1 MNLDSFVK
9 APAASPATSVG
20 FSGPSTDDLLDA
32 VNRLANRTDGFGV
45 SMRDAAADLAAK
57 LRRFGSY
64 ASAKQADFARR
75 IVDEY
80 SRPRTDRP
88 SEPAAPTQRPN
99 TWKTVQ
105 GFARITIGEVSFRKQ
120 NAEPVWW
127 IKFAGVLVGRLAGGA
142 AIGFGA
148 KIRAAGLDAAKIK
161 EALDVIEADPVEA
174 LKAHG
179 IATGSCGCCGRELTD
194 PESIQRGIG
203 PICWA
208 RGGF

>member
-1 MNLDSFVK
+1 MNLDSFVT
-9 APAASPATSVG
+9 APAAAPAAPVG
-20 FSGPSTDDLLDA
+20 FNGPSIDELDQA
-32 VNRLANRTDGFGV
+32 AQRLGTRTDGFGV
-45 SMRDAAADLAAK
+45 SIRDAAADLAAK

-80 SRPRTDRP
+80 SRPRVQHP
-88 SEPAAPTQRPN
+88 EQAAPTQRPN

-179 IATGSCGCCGRELTD
+179 IATGSCG
-194 PESIQRGIG
+194 
-203 PICWA
+203 
-208 RGGF
+208 

>member
-1 MNLDSFVK
+1 MNLDAFVK
-9 APAASPATSVG
+9 APTAAPIAPVG
-20 FSGPSTDDLLDA
+20 FNGPSVDELDLA
-32 VNRLANRTDGFGV
+32 AQRLSARTDGFGV
-45 SMRDAAADLAAK
+45 SMRDTAADLAAK

-80 SRPRTDRP
+80 SRPRAQHP
-88 SEPAAPTQRPN
+88 EQAAPTPRPN

-105 GFARITIGEVSFRKQ
+105 GFARITIGDVSFRKQ

-127 IKFAGVLVGRLAGGA
+127 IKFSGVLVSRLAAGV

-161 EALDVIEADPVEA
+161 EALDAIEADPVEA

-179 IATGSCGCCGRELTD
+179 IDTGSCGCCGRELTD
-194 PESIQRGIG
+194 PGSIKRGIG